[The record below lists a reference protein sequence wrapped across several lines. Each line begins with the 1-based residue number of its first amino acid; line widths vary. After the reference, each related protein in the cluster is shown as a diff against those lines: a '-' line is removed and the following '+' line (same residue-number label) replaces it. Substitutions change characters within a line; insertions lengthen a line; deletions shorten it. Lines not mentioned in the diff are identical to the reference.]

1 MDTEVGPYNEAI
13 MRGTKDKKREI
24 VGQIFRIYSK
34 DRMFREIY
42 LITRLRCIPS
52 SRSFIV
58 EKFLSLDD
66 PKISDLEYCLLII
79 L

>member
-1 MDTEVGPYNEAI
+1 MDTKVGPYNEAI

-24 VGQIFRIYSK
+24 VGQIFEFIRRI
-34 DRMFREIY
+34 DFREIY
-42 LITRLRCIPS
+42 LITRLRCILS